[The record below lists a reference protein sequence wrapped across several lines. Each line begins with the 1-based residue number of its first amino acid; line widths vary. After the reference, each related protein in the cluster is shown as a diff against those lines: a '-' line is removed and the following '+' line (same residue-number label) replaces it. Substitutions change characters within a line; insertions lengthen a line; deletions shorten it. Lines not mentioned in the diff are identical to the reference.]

1 MSARRSAAAAGNPT
15 ATTSEEETKIEPA
28 ADASS
33 GHVRSETL
41 LPSARSAS
49 TVMSTASE
57 KRITP
62 REGTRIAALAASATE
77 VLFKSTTQDHR
88 ETSTQ
93 AITIG
98 LTSPIASIVRTAASL
113 IAESSAASTARALD
127 EEHSANLRLTT
138 IDDAGIA
145 TLSATQT
152 SVRYLSRA
160 YITPCLVLISA
171 PTKLR
176 PRDSLAARKQ
186 LNAAPIL
193 TCVTLR

>member
-1 MSARRSAAAAGNPT
+1 MATEMTASAEAVANPT
-15 ATTSEEETKIEPA
+15 AMTSEEETKTGPV

-41 LPSARSAS
+41 LPNARSVS
-49 TVMSTASE
+49 TTMPTASE

-62 REGTRIAALAASATE
+62 REGTRIAALVASAME
-77 VLFKSTTQDHR
+77 VFV
-88 ETSTQ
+88 
-93 AITIG
+93 A
-98 LTSPIASIVRTAASL
+98 
-113 IAESSAASTARALD
+113 
-127 EEHSANLRLTT
+127 
-138 IDDAGIA
+138 
-145 TLSATQT
+145 
-152 SVRYLSRA
+152 RA